1 MESKFD
7 IAISQFDK
15 ANKEDPNKELFDGK
29 EYSKELLYSIRLT
42 DTLNK
47 FCPDA
52 SETLKLAIRCQH
64 ICRWEIPRSSYEM
77 NRVGYLSWRKDLKK
91 FHAEKSSEILN
102 GIGYSDSE
110 INEVSSLL
118 LKKDIKGNKDAQILE
133 DVVCLVFLEFN
144 LPKFSEKYAEEKLI
158 DIISKTWA
166 KMSEQGHESALK
178 IKLDEN
184 LTSLISKAIG

>member
-15 ANKEDPNKELFDGK
+15 ANIEDPNKEVFNGK
-29 EYSKELLYSIRLT
+29 EYSKELLYSMRLT
-42 DTLNK
+42 DRLNI

-91 FHAEKSSEILN
+91 FHAEKSSDILKE
-102 GIGYSDSE
+102 IGYSENE
-110 INEVSSLL
+110 IEEVGSLL
-118 LKKDIKGNKDAQILE
+118 LKKNINGNKDAQILE
-133 DVVCLVFLEFN
+133 DVVCLVFLEFS
-144 LPKFSEKYAEEKLI
+144 LSKFSKKYSEEKLI
-158 DIISKTWA
+158 DIISKTWG
-166 KMSEQGHESALK
+166 KMSEEGHKSALELN
-178 IKLDEN
+178 LDDN